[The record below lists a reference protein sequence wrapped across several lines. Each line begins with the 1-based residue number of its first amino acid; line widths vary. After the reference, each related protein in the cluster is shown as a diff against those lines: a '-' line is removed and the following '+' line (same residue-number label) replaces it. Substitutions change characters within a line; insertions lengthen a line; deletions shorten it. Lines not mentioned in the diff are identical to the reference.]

1 MLIGL
6 LAALGAALLFGV
18 SAVLQAVA
26 VRRGGL
32 FSGWMALV
40 TVGYLLGWMLHLV
53 AIALL
58 PLYLAQMAI
67 AGSLAV
73 TAVVASLKVHE
84 PLERKHW
91 GALVGMAVGFCL
103 LVAVA
108 GNVGTDAHRPHL
120 TLVLY
125 ATVALLGLVGLAA
138 FRHEG
143 AQAGILLAL
152 LAGIAYSGA
161 PIATRSLINP
171 GADLHTAVHAL
182 PILLFGVLGFV
193 LQSLALERVS
203 VTAATAPMVLLETF
217 VPAVLGVVL
226 FGDGVQHGRWPVA
239 ALGFAI
245 ATVGALVLSGAE
257 ARLDHLQEVPEHPVD
272 APRPAVPHT

>member
-6 LAALGAALLFGV
+6 LAALGAAVLFGI

-26 VRRGGL
+26 VRRSGL
-32 FSGWMALV
+32 VSGWMALV
-40 TVGYLLGWMLHLV
+40 TVGYLLGWVLHLV

-73 TAVVASLKVHE
+73 TAVTASFKVHE
-84 PLERKHW
+84 PLERRHW
-91 GALVGMAVGFCL
+91 SAIVGMAVGFGL

-108 GNVGTDAHRPHL
+108 GDVGTDGHQPHL

-143 AQAGILLAL
+143 PRAGILLGL
-152 LAGIAYSGA
+152 LAGISYSGA
-161 PIATRSLINP
+161 PVATRALMHP
-171 GADLHTAVHAL
+171 GVDLHTVVHGL
-182 PILLFGVLGFV
+182 PIMLFGVLGFV

-217 VPAVLGVVL
+217 IPAVLGVVL
-226 FGDGVQHGRWPVA
+226 FGDGVAHGMWPVA
-239 ALGFAI
+239 VLGFAI

-257 ARLDHLQEVPEHPVD
+257 ARLDHLQQVPEHPID
-272 APRPAVPHT
+272 APSPAVPRT